1 MPEDLSL
8 KHSPNIVDIVNVEDA
23 VRTVELDYTDLCGM
37 DTLVRVDEHP
47 DVFSCEHCI
56 FQDIIKRLDRD
67 LVCTINTLASIDYE
81 KHSGRVFSCRD
92 CMYKDTISIGL
103 CPISLLSQFHIVR

>member
-1 MPEDLSL
+1 MGLRSIKVKGMIMRE
-8 KHSPNIVDIVNVEDA
+8 
-23 VRTVELDYTDLCGM
+23 TV
-37 DTLVRVDEHP
+37 V
-47 DVFSCEHCI
+47 
-56 FQDIIKRLDRD
+56 DIIKRLDRD

-92 CMYKDTISIGL
+92 CMFKDTISIGL